1 MAENDVFIEGGNW
14 PAWAS
19 EATLK
24 GLLSSSNVNLQTNAE
39 GNKILSRML
48 NAIVQANSSN
58 KDMAASGKKQ
68 ADATIEQARAF
79 LRQSVAAERTA
90 KATEDSA
97 KSNEK
102 IANETSRAASENL
115 GQGRK
120 MSLGLFGGLKAMAL
134 EMKLSGKTEREQLSY
149 LKSMDRKA
157 ELTEAQLKE
166 LNDSL
171 ASKGISGTGVG
182 SRIGSAFSS
191 LGDFREGLGS
201 AASIISPDSSLAR
214 ILGGVGGVGM
224 AAYGAIQGARSYA
237 TGQIEGRF
245 DMVAEMRQSGL
256 FSAIGEMSRSFDDMA
271 LEVNN
276 NMMTLQEATEFT
288 RQFSRAVGVIGVRE
302 SLGFVNTI
310 ADGRGVME
318 DYNLSFAQVA
328 TISGTYMETL
338 ERLGMLETMNAR
350 TRERGMLSFV
360 SVVESTAQTLKVSME
375 DAARMISEY
384 LGRDD
389 ISAMIMTAAN
399 QLSPEMQAQIGQ
411 MGNMGPLGEII
422 AMGAIDPQRFMLTDE
437 YQALMNPAL
446 SGVRSIIEQM
456 QSELA
461 MGGNAADITSRYSQQ
476 LADIVRNDPVVGQLV
491 AMDDEVARLVSG
503 IQRFSQT
510 AEDST
515 NSIVG
520 NVQETDKLERQRQE
534 MLRRRDV
541 TVEQAI
547 SSALANMDLKNLLES
562 EIGLAASQIRLIKE
576 SGEAFE
582 NLISGV
588 LTSSIEIMNN
598 ATAMLLTGAT
608 NFLEFINEF
617 FPKSAA
623 SDRLRKTVDSDMADT
638 IDEALYAGFNGFSV
652 SEMQS
657 FLEENQNIA
666 TNQQAFAYLVR
677 KNQELLDDNVGESLV
692 NQTRVEFATSVAN
705 MGMFA
710 SEDRILRAA
719 EATLSE
725 TFDTALTNS
734 IFSMSS
740 DGTVQQITD
749 TEITGLTDALQA
761 ISDRGDISETAFQT
775 IVTNLLEKMETRNNN
790 ATDEST
796 TADITRLIAT
806 MQSLINNI
814 N

>member
-24 GLLSSSNVNLQTNAE
+24 GLLASSNVNLQTNAE
-39 GNKILSRML
+39 GNKILSTML
-48 NAIVQANSSN
+48 KAIVQANSAN
-58 KDMAASGKKQ
+58 KDVADAGKKQ
-68 ADATIEQARAF
+68 ADAAVDQAKAF

-90 KATEDSA
+90 KATEDNA
-97 KSNEK
+97 KANDK

-134 EMKLSGKTEREQLSY
+134 EMKLAGKTEREQLSY

-171 ASKGISGTGVG
+171 TSKGISGTGVG
-182 SRIGSAFSS
+182 SRIGSAFSM
-191 LGDFREGLGS
+191 LGDFRSGLGD
-201 AASIISPDSSLAR
+201 AASILSPDSSLTK
-214 ILGGVGGVGM
+214 ILGGFGGIGM
-224 AAYGAIQGARSYA
+224 AAYGAVQGARSYA

-256 FSAIGEMSRSFDDMA
+256 FSAIGEMSRSFEDMA
-271 LEVNN
+271 LEVNQ

-310 ADGRGVME
+310 AEGRGVME

-328 TISGTYMETL
+328 TLSGTYMETL

-375 DAARMISEY
+375 DAAKMISEY

-446 SGVRSIIEQM
+446 SGVRGIIEQM

-461 MGGNAADITSRYSQQ
+461 MGGNAADITARYSQQ

-520 NVQETDKLERQRQE
+520 NVQETDRLERQRQE

-562 EIGLAASQIRLIKE
+562 EIGLAASQINLIKE

-617 FPKSAA
+617 FPKSE
-623 SDRLRKTVDSDMADT
+623 STERLRETVDSDMAKT
-638 IDEALYAGFNGFSV
+638 IDNALYEWINGMDV
-652 SEMQS
+652 QEMQT
-657 FLEENQNIA
+657 FLRDNQDIA
-666 TNQQAFAYLVR
+666 NDPQAFAYLIR
-677 KNQELLDDNVGESLV
+677 KNQELLDDNVGKSLE
-692 NQTRVEFATSVAN
+692 NQTRIGFATSVAH

-710 SEDRILRAA
+710 SEDQIRQAA
-719 EATLSE
+719 EAALSE

-734 IFSMSS
+734 IFSMSPN
-740 DGTVQQITD
+740 GTIQQITD
-749 TEITGLTDALQA
+749 SEVTGLTDALKA
-761 ISDRGDISETAFQT
+761 ISDRGDVSEPAFTT
-775 IVTNLLEKMETRNNN
+775 IVTNLLEKMEERKKGENDPS
-790 ATDEST
+790 AQ
-796 TADITRLIAT
+796 ADIARLIAT

>member
-68 ADATIEQARAF
+68 AEAAINQAKAF

-90 KATEDSA
+90 KATEDYA

-102 IANETSRAASENL
+102 IASETSRAASENL
-115 GQGRK
+115 VQGRK

-134 EMKLSGKTEREQLSY
+134 EMKLAGKTEREQLSY

-171 ASKGISGTGVG
+171 ASKGISSTGAG

-191 LGDFREGLGS
+191 LGDFREGLES
-201 AASIISPDSSLAR
+201 AASIISPDSSLAK

-224 AAYGAIQGARSYA
+224 AAYGAVQGVRSYA

-288 RQFSRAVGVIGVRE
+288 RQFSRAVGVVGVRE

-310 ADGRGVME
+310 AEGRGVME

-328 TISGTYMETL
+328 TLSGTYMETL

-446 SGVRSIIEQM
+446 SGVRGIIEQM

-520 NVQETDKLERQRQE
+520 NVTETDKLERQRQE

-582 NLISGV
+582 NLISGL
-588 LTSSIEIMNN
+588 LTSSIEIMND
-598 ATAMLLTGAT
+598 ATAKLLTGAT
-608 NFLEFINEF
+608 NFIGLFNEF
-617 FPKSAA
+617 FPKTEST
-623 SDRLRKTVDSDMADT
+623 DELRETVNSDMADT
-638 IDEALYAGFNGFSV
+638 IDEALAGFNGFSV

-692 NQTRVEFATSVAN
+692 NQTKFDFAKSVAN
-705 MGMFA
+705 MGMLA
-710 SEDRILRAA
+710 SEDRIRRAA
-719 EATLSE
+719 EAALSE

-761 ISDRGDISETAFQT
+761 ISDRGDIPPAAFKE
-775 IVTNLLEKMETRNNN
+775 IVGNLVTQMEERREKE
-790 ATDEST
+790 TDESKD
-796 TADITRLIAT
+796 ADITRLIAT
-806 MQSLINNI
+806 MQSLIAQLN
-814 N
+814 